1 MALNLGSLTTALTAI
16 LDTSSTP
23 VDHPDFSKQVADA
36 VDAYLLGAEMDPFP
50 AAGKTTSTP
59 PVEDTVGPSALSIPD
74 PLIVATTF
82 RTKFA
87 EDVKSTHDGAPR
99 DFSLSSAAF
108 KSDIATVVKNKDAAG
123 YEGTGATVVAVTPD
137 IDAAFDIGQNGGS
150 HTEVAT
156 KLAAEL
162 HACVTSAAFTLAAYA
177 KAEGGFVG
185 VPAGP
190 LKIK

>member
-1 MALNLGSLTTALTAI
+1 MALDLALLTAALTEI

-23 VDHPDFSKQVADA
+23 ADHPDFSKQVADA

-50 AAGKTTSTP
+50 APGIQPGSP
-59 PVEDTVGPSALSIPD
+59 PVTDPDGPSAKSIPD
-74 PLIVATTF
+74 PLIVGINF

-99 DFSLSSAAF
+99 DFSLSSEAF
-108 KSDIATVVKNKDAAG
+108 QEDIEAVVKNKDDAG
-123 YEGTGATVVAVTPD
+123 YEGAGATVAAVTPD
-137 IDAAFDIGQNGGS
+137 IDAAWAVGQDGGT
-150 HTEVAT
+150 HEEVAT

-162 HACVTSAAFTLAAYA
+162 HACATSGAFTVASYQKSA
-177 KAEGGFVG
+177 FVG
-185 VPAGP
+185 VPGPP